1 MEKNALCLSGG
12 GVKAFAHIG
21 AIKALEESNIKFNMV
36 AGTSSG
42 SIIALLY
49 ALGYSSEEMYE
60 IFKKYIKLFQF
71 LICKMRIKL

>member
-42 SIIALLY
+42 SIIALYML
-49 ALGYSSEEMYE
+49 
-60 IFKKYIKLFQF
+60 
-71 LICKMRIKL
+71 